1 LTIYRLEFL
10 PSALKEWQKLG
21 ATVRQQLKKK
31 LVERLKEPAIRSAQL
46 RGAPDLYK
54 IKLRAS
60 GYRLVY
66 RIDDG
71 RLVVVVISV
80 GKRDK
85 SKAYRVADRRK

>member
-1 LTIYRLEFL
+1 MPTYKLEFL

-21 ATVRQQLKKK
+21 ATVREQLKKK
-31 LVERLKEPAIRSAQL
+31 IAERLSNPFIPAARL

-66 RIDDG
+66 RAEEE
-71 RLVVVVISV
+71 RLVVIVVAV

-85 SKAYRVADRRK
+85 LRVYRKADGRP